1 MAILKVQ
8 APIWHN
14 KSVGIAIGNKADE
27 EVFHIEIEAV
37 RKNGS
42 RYYPNPFTISVAE
55 IKKKRRYVEE
65 RRGNK
70 PMLYIVPI
78 SELNESKP
86 GEDQTESS

>member
-1 MAILKVQ
+1 MTVLKVQ

-14 KSVGIAIGNKADE
+14 KSVGIAINNKADN
-27 EVFHIEIEAV
+27 EVFQIEIMAT
-37 RKNGS
+37 RKNLS

-55 IKKKRRYVEE
+55 IKAKRLYVEE

-78 SELNESKP
+78 SEMHESKP
-86 GEDQTESS
+86 EEN